1 MKRIYFFD
9 IDQTLYHNNKK
20 TILPQ
25 TKKLIL
31 ALANKPGIIL
41 GIATG
46 RNYRNL
52 NVLGDLISCF
62 KYFVIMNGAV
72 TISKNDGIINEN
84 PIPSKYIECF
94 VNKIK
99 NFNIL
104 LAGVNIDK
112 EVILYNPNLSDQSLI
127 NYYQKELNYD
137 VVYDLKFMSKIY
149 FMVALGSDVKK
160 IKNFRNDLSFLN
172 ICFWN
177 SHADLTV
184 DYVNKYYGISKIK
197 SKYPD
202 YQLICTGDGSNDI
215 EMLSYADIG
224 IAMGNSLYPRTKEV
238 AKFIAP
244 HIDSD
249 QLYDFF
255 KKNIFI

>member
-9 IDQTLYHNNKK
+9 IDQTLYHNDKK
-20 TILPQ
+20 IILPQ

-31 ALANKPGIIL
+31 DLANKPDIIL

-62 KYFVIMNGAV
+62 QYFVIMNGAV
-72 TISKNDGIINEN
+72 TISKIDGIIDEN
-84 PIPSKYIECF
+84 PIPREYIECF

-99 NFNIL
+99 SFNIL
-104 LAGVNIDK
+104 LAGVNVDK
-112 EVILYNPNLSDQSLI
+112 EVILYNPNLSDLSLV

-137 VVYDLKFMSKIY
+137 LVYDLKFMSKIY

-160 IKNFRNDLSFLN
+160 IRNFMNNLNFLN
-172 ICFWN
+172 VCFWQN
-177 SHADLTV
+177 HVDLTV
-184 DYVNKYYGISKIK
+184 NYVNKYYGISKVK

-202 YQLICTGDGSNDI
+202 YQLICIGDGSNDV

-255 KKNIFI
+255 QKNILI